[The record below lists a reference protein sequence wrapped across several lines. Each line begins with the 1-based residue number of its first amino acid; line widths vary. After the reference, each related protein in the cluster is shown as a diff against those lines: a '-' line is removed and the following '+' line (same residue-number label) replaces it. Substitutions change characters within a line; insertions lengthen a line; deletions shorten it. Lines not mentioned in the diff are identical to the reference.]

1 MYKYSEDQALNYLVK
16 YNYDIELALALI
28 SKYSKQFLPDINV
41 YPFIIFIVVDIDD
54 LVDMMRKQDAS
65 VEKAACNYDMTGSKI
80 HHAKF
85 SVRDTLEA
93 REKASLTKEC

>member
-1 MYKYSEDQALNYLVK
+1 M
-16 YNYDIELALALI
+16 
-28 SKYSKQFLPDINV
+28 
-41 YPFIIFIVVDIDD
+41 DIDD

-80 HHAKF
+80 YHAKF